1 MSLAKVLVTPEAA
14 EEHESLPEVIQARVL
29 GIFERLRR
37 WPSVS
42 GVKPLTGPLAG
53 HYRIRTGDYRV
64 QFRVERQTVIIEK
77 IGHRDGF
84 YGG

>member
-37 WPSVS
+37 WPDVS
-42 GVKPLTGPLAG
+42 GAKPLTGPLAG